1 MDNVLIP
8 NEAAEGEKH
17 TFELISDQPKETLE
31 QSDKGIQE
39 EGPFPTPSSEP
50 DPLVDAS
57 VPQEQ
62 STLESCLASD
72 VNFPRNKR
80 KRGERR
86 AGSVVWSKK
95 CSGEPDSS

>member
-17 TFELISDQPKETLE
+17 TFELMIDQPKETHE
-31 QSDKGIQE
+31 QPDNGIKE
-39 EGPFPTPSSEP
+39 HPFPTPSSEP

-57 VPQEQ
+57 IPQEQ

-72 VNFPRNKR
+72 VNFPRNRR
-80 KRGERR
+80 KRRERR

-95 CSGEPDSS
+95 CSDEPDSL

>member
-17 TFELISDQPKETLE
+17 TFELISDQHKETHE
-31 QSDKGIQE
+31 QPDKGIQE
-39 EGPFPTPSSEP
+39 EDPFPTPSSEP

-57 VPQEQ
+57 IQEQ

-72 VNFPRNKR
+72 VNFRRNKR

-95 CSGEPDSS
+95 CSGEPDSL